1 MKIDFKAAFSDVRRL
16 VDSSASPERVAK
28 GADDF
33 SKSLASISPFNQQKA
48 EIIKEKDSTQQL
60 ASVPREPMASYRPSS
75 PALLGPM
82 VETIQNSGVNEK
94 LVNETPPTVKTPSF
108 VGARRVRSGQGNL
121 SRMPHAERV
130 SMLSP
135 LISETG
141 RRYGIDPALGL
152 AVVSAESSFDVNAV
166 SRDGHA
172 SKGLFQLLDS
182 TGMERMRILG
192 LDREYDP
199 FDPELN
205 VELGVNYL
213 HYLKNIF
220 STETALN
227 NNHSTVPAANSA
239 SLEKLAVA
247 AFNAGEGRVASAQ
260 ARSAR
265 AGLDPSE
272 YANVERYL
280 PESTR
285 TYVARV
291 SDFKTRF

>member
-1 MKIDFKAAFSDVRRL
+1 MKIDFKGAFSDVRRL
-16 VDSSASPERVAK
+16 IDSSAKPERVGKDA
-28 GADDF
+28 GDF
-33 SKSLASISPFNQQKA
+33 SKTLGSIAPFNQQKA
-48 EIIKEKDSTQQL
+48 EIIEEKPAVQQA
-60 ASVPREPMASYRPSS
+60 ASVPREPMASYRPSPPS
-75 PALLGPM
+75 LMAPYI
-82 VETIQNSGVNEK
+82 ETIQNSGVNEK

-108 VGARRVRSGQGNL
+108 VGARRVRSGQYI
-121 SRMPHAERV
+121 SSQMPHAERV

-141 RRYGIDPALGL
+141 KRYGIDPALGL

-182 TGMERMRILG
+182 TGMERMKILG

-213 HYLKNIF
+213 HYLQNIF
-220 STETALN
+220 SKETALN

-265 AGLDPSE
+265 AGLDPSV

-285 TYVARV
+285 TYVNRV
-291 SDFKTRF
+291 AEFKTRF